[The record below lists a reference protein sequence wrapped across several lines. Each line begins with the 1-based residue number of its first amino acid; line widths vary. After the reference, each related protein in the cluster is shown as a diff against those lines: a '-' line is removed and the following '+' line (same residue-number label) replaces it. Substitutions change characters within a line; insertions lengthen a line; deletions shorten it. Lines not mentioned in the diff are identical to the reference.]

1 MKILNR
7 YVHFKKMNMKTFVTY
22 YYIDKEDIIHTDGQ
36 AWLLTQDMLGNTDKE
51 FLKTVGTA
59 PVKELWIKNWNY
71 VIVSWGDGKNYTCY
85 IRDCINKEMI
95 KRVEQGLVELIEKGE

>member
-22 YYIDKEDIIHTDGQ
+22 YYIDKVDIIHTDGQ
-36 AWLLTQDMLGNTDKE
+36 AWIMTQDMLGEQDKE
-51 FLKTVGTA
+51 FLKAVATA

-71 VIVSWGDGKNYTCY
+71 VIVSWGDKKNYTCY
-85 IRDCINKEMI
+85 IRECIDKEMI
-95 KRVEQGLVELIEKGE
+95 KRVEQGLVEMIERGE